1 LGQIPYFCAL
11 QKKIILQ
18 LQMNNLF
25 YLVPVFGVVALIYTF
40 IQSAWVSKQSAGND
54 RMKEISGHIAAGA
67 MAFLKAEYKILAY
80 FVVIVGILLAFMGNK
95 NDNSH
100 WTIGLAFVIG
110 AVFSAL
116 AGFMGMRIATKSNVR
131 TAEAAKTSLSKALK
145 VSFTGGA
152 VMGMGVAGLA
162 VLGLGALFI
171 VFCTMFG
178 YTGLNLEKAIE
189 VLTGFSLGAESI
201 ALFARVGGGIYT
213 KAADVGADLVGK
225 VEAGIPEDD
234 PRNPATIADN
244 VGDNVGDVAGM
255 GADLFGSYVATVLA
269 TMVLG
274 RETSSLNGTDNFGGL
289 APILLPMLIAGLGIL
304 FSIVGTWFV
313 RIGENTELSTSK
325 VQSALNLGNWGSIVL
340 TAIVSYFV
348 VMYILPEKMILRGF
362 EFTRMGVFYAI
373 LVGLAVGTLMSI
385 ITEYYTAM
393 GKRPVD
399 SIVQQS
405 STGHA
410 TNIIGGLSV
419 GMESTFLPILVL
431 AAGIFGSYQ
440 CAGLY
445 GVAIA
450 AAGMM
455 ATTAMQLAIDAF
467 GPIADNAGGIA
478 EMSELPKEVREK
490 TDILDAVGNT
500 TAATGK
506 GFAIASAALTA
517 LALFAAFVGIA
528 KIDGIDIYRADVLAG
543 LFVGAM
549 IPFIFSSLAITAVG
563 KAAMAMVQEVR
574 RQFREIPG
582 IMEGTG
588 KPEYDKCVAISTD
601 ASIKKMMLPGAIAI
615 VSPLILGFIFGPEVL
630 GGFLAGATVS
640 GVLMGMFQNN
650 AGGAWD
656 NAKKSF
662 EKGVEINGKKEY
674 KGSDPHKASVT
685 GDTVGDPFKDTSGPS
700 MNILIKLMSIVSLVI
715 APTLAKLHADKIKTN
730 RENLLKTIETNM
742 NGNAHTSS
750 NTIDINA
757 NMPATAEGTATTE
770 TTSSV
775 ATVASAPKVTLGT
788 DGNAVYDLG
797 ALTTINLPN
806 DGVMNVGANSDLA
819 KMYALVKDANNADN
833 AAKLMDKKT
842 WWNLEDVQFANGS
855 STLTEKGIATLK
867 NLKELLVC
875 NNGMNLKLGGY
886 TDNSGDSIANVKL
899 SDARAKAAMA
909 ELVKMGIDAS
919 RLGAEGYGP
928 QFPVADNATAEG
940 KARNRRIAFRV
951 SKLN

>member
-1 LGQIPYFCAL
+1 
-11 QKKIILQ
+11 
-18 LQMNNLF
+18 MNLF
-25 YLVPVFGVVALIYTF
+25 ILVPIFGILALIYTF
-40 IQSAWVSKQSAGND
+40 VQSAWVSKQNAGND
-54 RMKEISGHIAAGA
+54 RMKEISGHIADGA
-67 MAFLKAEYKILAY
+67 MAFLKAEYKIMLY
-80 FVVIVGILLAFMGNK
+80 FVVIVSILLGVMGASNA
-95 NDNSH
+95 NSH
-100 WTIGLAFVIG
+100 WSIGLAFIVG
-110 AVFSAL
+110 AILSAL
-116 AGFMGMRIATKSNVR
+116 AGFIGMKIATKANVR

-145 VSFTGGA
+145 VSFTGGS

-162 VLGLGALFI
+162 VLGLGALYLIIKQIFAPGSP
-171 VFCTMFG
+171 VDSHEM
-178 YTGLNLEKAIE
+178 EKTIE
-189 VLTGFSLGAESI
+189 ILTGFSLGAESI

-274 RETSSLNGTDNFGGL
+274 RETFSQDAFGGY
-289 APILLPMLIAGLGIL
+289 APILLPMLIAGTGIIFSMIGTL
-304 FSIVGTWFV
+304 FVKIADQ
-313 RIGENTELSTSK
+313 TELDTAP
-325 VQSALNLGNWGSIVL
+325 VQNALNLGNWGSIVL
-340 TAIVSYFV
+340 TAVSSYFLV
-348 VMYILPEKMILRGF
+348 NYLLPETMTLRGH
-362 EFTRMGVFYAI
+362 EFTKMGVFGAI
-373 LVGLAVGTLMSI
+373 IVGLVVGTLMSI

-393 GKRPVD
+393 GKRPVK
-399 SIVQQS
+399 SIVKQS

-419 GMESTFLPILVL
+419 GMESTLLPILVL
-431 AAGIFGSYQ
+431 AGGIYGSFL

-478 EMSELPKEVREK
+478 EMSELPKEVRER

-528 KIDGIDIYRADVLAG
+528 GIDGIDIYRADVLAG

-563 KAAMAMVQEVR
+563 QAAMAMVEEVR

-582 IMEGTG
+582 ILEGKAT
-588 KPEYDKCVAISTD
+588 PEYEKCVAISTD
-601 ASIKKMMLPGAIAI
+601 ASIKKMLLPGAIAI
-615 VSPLILGFIFGPEVL
+615 VSPLLVGFIFGPEVL

-662 EKGVEINGKKEY
+662 EKGVDINGQTYY
-674 KGSDPHKASVT
+674 KGSEPHKASVT

-715 APTLAKLHADKIKTN
+715 APTLAILHKDKIQENRKLKLESLMAISGTTAATTVAVEGMNAGTSIETQEVKGTLNEEGDFVYDTGDIQEIKLTN
-730 RENLLKTIETNM
+730 KSIAIGENSQLYALYNGVKLEDQKILDPNQWYTIENLYFQSGSGDLKPGSEAQLNNLAEIM
-742 NGNAHTSS
+742 NAY
-750 NTIDINA
+750 
-757 NMPATAEGTATTE
+757 P
-770 TTSSV
+770 
-775 ATVASAPKVTLGT
+775 
-788 DGNAVYDLG
+788 
-797 ALTTINLPN
+797 
-806 DGVMNVGANSDLA
+806 
-819 KMYALVKDANNADN
+819 
-833 AAKLMDKKT
+833 
-842 WWNLEDVQFANGS
+842 
-855 STLTEKGIATLK
+855 
-867 NLKELLVC
+867 NLKV
-875 NNGMNLKLGGY
+875 KLGGY
-886 TDNSGDSIANVKL
+886 TDNTGNENSNLKLSNLRAQTAKLKLLEMGISGDRI
-899 SDARAKAAMA
+899 
-909 ELVKMGIDAS
+909 E
-919 RLGAEGYGP
+919 AEGYGS
-928 QFPVADNATAEG
+928 QFPVCEANDTDEC
-940 KARNRRIAFRV
+940 KAQNRRIDVRV
-951 SKLN
+951 LSF